1 MKLPFLLWVAL
12 PALVSGCLSEFR
24 PTGETPDAASTA
36 DAAPV
41 VDAVVRPDAGG
52 AGDAARPPDTD
63 PDATPAAPTDASP
76 RADTAL
82 TPDAAVPPAATCPAQ
97 HEGEL
102 RGLDVTARN
111 TARMN
116 LPRFMHTATL
126 LDDGRVL
133 VTGGYQG
140 PEERPTTSA
149 EIYDPAMG
157 TWTFTS
163 GPMRVAR
170 AGHTATLLAD
180 HRVMVVGGTDQ
191 RHAGGDGACLADVE
205 IYDPVADT
213 WTEAAPM
220 TEPRCGHVAV
230 GTNDGRV
237 QVAGGYL
244 PGLSELYW
252 TGETY
257 DPVEGRWS
265 VTDGVPGKRAGA
277 AAMLLP
283 NGDAFVAGGIV
294 CCVNGYAN
302 LRSTTIYD
310 ATTTRWYSG
319 NPMLLTRSE
328 TALVQLDAAT
338 LLIAGGN
345 TANQGDNSW
354 HSVASVET
362 YDLETRTWREIAPM
376 VQARQSHETLAL
388 PSGRVM
394 VLGGVDAG
402 ARWFDS
408 IETYDPATS
417 EWQLAGQ
424 MQRVRAYH
432 KAVLLPCGGVLVTG
446 GQLAPNVPTET
457 AEIVVEN
464 P

>member
-1 MKLPFLLWVAL
+1 MKLPVLLWVAL
-12 PALVSGCLSEFR
+12 PALVSGCLSAFR
-24 PTGETPDAASTA
+24 PTEATSDAAPAADVAPMADASGRPDAEGAGDAVRPPDADANPSAPPDATPHA

-41 VDAVVRPDAGG
+41 
-52 AGDAARPPDTD
+52 
-63 PDATPAAPTDASP
+63 
-76 RADTAL
+76 
-82 TPDAAVPPAATCPAQ
+82 PDAAAPPTPTCPAQ
-97 HEGEL
+97 HDGEL
-102 RGLDVTARN
+102 RGLGLTSRN

-116 LPRFMHTATL
+116 SPRFMHTSTL
-126 LDDGRVL
+126 LADGRVL
-133 VTGGYQG
+133 VTGGYQDDDA
-140 PEERPTTSA
+140 RPATSA
-149 EIYDPAMG
+149 EIYDPATA

-180 HRVMVVGGTDQ
+180 HRVLIVGGTDQ
-191 RHAGGDGACLADVE
+191 RHSGGDGACLAEVE

-213 WTEAAPM
+213 WSEASPM
-220 TEPRCGHVAV
+220 AEPRCGHVAV

-244 PGLSELYW
+244 PGLRELYW

-257 DPVEGRWS
+257 DPVEGHWR
-265 VTDGVPGKRAGA
+265 VTEGVPGKRAGSA
-277 AAMLLP
+277 ALLLP
-283 NGDAFVAGGIV
+283 NGDALVAGGIV

-310 ATTTRWYSG
+310 AATTRWYSG

-328 TALVQLDAAT
+328 AGLVQLDAGT
-338 LLIAGGN
+338 LLISGGN

-376 VQARQSHETLAL
+376 VEARQSHETLVL
-388 PSGRVM
+388 PSGRVAAF
-394 VLGGVDAG
+394 GGFNSGGD
-402 ARWFDS
+402 WFDS
-408 IETYDPATS
+408 VETYDPALGA
-417 EWQLAGQ
+417 WQLAGR
-424 MQRVRAYH
+424 MQRVRVYH
-432 KAVLLPCGGVLVTG
+432 EAVLLPCGSVLVTG
-446 GQLAPNVPTET
+446 GQLAPNVPTDT
-457 AEIVVEN
+457 VEILEEN